1 MNQKLKNIVK
11 TGFEMLHID
20 LTKNMQYDR
29 LTKIIMKRELKMN
42 SNCLDIG
49 CHVGEMLDIM
59 LELAPDGV
67 HQGFE
72 PIPYLHKDLIDKY
85 GAHTAIHRIALSN
98 TNGET
103 EFNVVKNAPAYSG
116 LKRRSYHVANPDIQ
130 KINVNTQRL
139 DDLIAA
145 DSRVDFVK
153 IDVEGGEYDVL
164 QGAIETF
171 KRCKPVLIFEFGIGA
186 SDFYG
191 TTPDQI
197 YDLIVHEIGLNI
209 YTMEDF
215 IANDAPLSL
224 ETLRGVYAENSEYYF
239 VAKA

>member
-29 LTKIIMKRELKMN
+29 LTKIIMKRELSMD

-59 LELAPDGV
+59 LDLAPQGL

-72 PIPYLHKDLIDKY
+72 PIPYLHANLVEKY
-85 GAHTAIHRIALSN
+85 GSHTNIHRVALSN

-116 LKRRSYHVANPDIQ
+116 LKRRAYRVENPDIE
-130 KINVNTQRL
+130 KIKVNTQRL
-139 DDLIAA
+139 DDLIPT

-153 IDVEGGEYDVL
+153 IDVEGGEYGVL
-164 QGAIETF
+164 EGGLETF

-197 YDLIVHEIGLNI
+197 YDLIVHQIGLRI

-215 IANDAPLSL
+215 IAHDAPLSL
-224 ETLRGVYAENSEYYF
+224 ETLRTLYAENSEYYF
-239 VAKA
+239 VAKV